1 MKKIAIITLVAFFV
15 VLSPLMAQ
23 EQQKPLTHFTKIV
36 ASPRVNV
43 ILQKGDKESIRMV
56 YSNIDAGK
64 VNVKVRGN
72 TLRVFLDHARVTERQ
87 ERITVDGYTQKHS
100 IYRDASVTA
109 YITYRELKGLEIR
122 GEEEISC
129 EGEINTSK
137 LKLKAYGE
145 SEIRLTSLNASKFKA
160 SLYGRNNLKIAGGTV
175 KHQTFRSF
183 GENKIDTRRMRS
195 ETASTR
201 VYGEG
206 SISVNTSDEI
216 TINAFGEPEINVS
229 GNGHIHKGILIGRID
244 INTKN

>member
-1 MKKIAIITLVAFFV
+1 MKKIIITALATFFLLTGTLV
-15 VLSPLMAQ
+15 AQ
-23 EQQKPLTHFTKIV
+23 EQQKPLSHFTRIV
-36 ASPRVNV
+36 ASPRVNI

-56 YSNIDAGK
+56 YSNVDAGK
-64 VNVKVRGN
+64 VNIKVRGN
-72 TLRVFLDHARVTERQ
+72 TLRIYLDHARVTERQ
-87 ERITVDGYTQKHS
+87 ERINVDGYTQKHS

-109 YITYRELKGLEIR
+109 YVTYHELKGLEIR
-122 GEEEISC
+122 GEEEILC

-137 LKLKAYGE
+137 LKIKAYGE

-160 SLYGRNNLKIAGGTV
+160 SLYGRNSLKIIGGTV

-183 GENKIDTRRMRS
+183 GENKIDTRGMKS

-206 SISVNTSDEI
+206 RISVNTSDEI